1 MIVQEAQ
8 KLRTEVLETGKDD
21 SEKINPEEVDADK
34 LADSIEQDINWISA
48 LKIKEAK
55 LNKRL
60 EEVRRA
66 KAHIR
71 KRLTK
76 RL

>member
-8 KLRTEVLETGKDD
+8 KLRTEVLETGKND
-21 SEKINPEEVDADK
+21 SEKINPEEVDADD
-34 LADSIEQDINWISA
+34 LAGSIEQDINWISA